1 MPASSSRR
9 ARRIGLLLIGNVA
22 LAAGLLALI
31 EGLSSLAF
39 GVRDIYRQSGLA
51 ERRHTD
57 YDPELGWVNR
67 PNVGLED
74 FYGPGRPFHT
84 NARGFRG
91 TEDVDEAVAPGRR
104 RIICSGDSFTL
115 GYGVGDRDTWCHR
128 LADADPRL
136 ETVNMGQGG
145 YGIDQAFLWFR
156 RDAADLERHLHLFAV
171 ITDDVMRMQSDH
183 FLGYGK
189 PVLKLESGSL
199 AVGNVPVPRWPYR
212 LPFLTRNL
220 PLLAQ
225 LRVVQLFNELRSG
238 PAEKPALA
246 LREQR
251 KRDAESSRV
260 IRVLFRELAALNRQR
275 SALTVV
281 VHLPTIQDFDLRTS
295 RRWAAELSKSA
306 AAAEIPYIDLRSE
319 LRQLSRRALMALYIQ
334 PGEVDFHGAA
344 YHYNEKGNRLIAERL
359 YRRLL
364 ARPDTRRALGADRSG

>member
-1 MPASSSRR
+1 MLERISSFAWSFFAHDAPAPRAFAEVRHGTYDPDLGWAHIPSTRIEAMYGAGGYLETNSQGLRSSREFSQQVPEGR
-9 ARRIGLLLIGNVA
+9 TRIV
-22 LAAGLLALI
+22 
-31 EGLSSLAF
+31 
-39 GVRDIYRQSGLA
+39 
-51 ERRHTD
+51 
-57 YDPELGWVNR
+57 
-67 PNVGLED
+67 
-74 FYGPGRPFHT
+74 
-84 NARGFRG
+84 
-91 TEDVDEAVAPGRR
+91 
-104 RIICSGDSFTL
+104 CSGDSFTL
-115 GYGVGDRDTWCHR
+115 GYGVSNDETWCE
-128 LADADPRL
+128 LLNGFDERL

-171 ITDDVMRMQSDH
+171 ITDDVMRMQSDR

-189 PVLKLESGSL
+189 PVLKLEAGSL

-238 PAEKPALA
+238 PAENPALA

-306 AAAEIPYIDLRSE
+306 ADAEIPYIDLRSE
-319 LRQLSRRALMALYIQ
+319 LRGLSRRALMGLYIQ
-334 PGEVDFHGAA
+334 PGEVDFQGAA
-344 YHYNEKGNRLIAERL
+344 FHYNEKGNRVIAERL

-364 ARPDTRRALGADRSG
+364 ARPDTRRALGTDRSG